1 MMPFQV
7 PTQCPKCP
15 NSYLDRKKLRTHL
28 MRKHGVP
35 WEDTISRRFARIQ
48 QESNCLRARPGAVH
62 PDSSSALSKNSKNLR
77 ILAQGDP
84 GAQQEGDAS
93 DPSDGIHHYAHVD
106 EEDGRGGRGGG
117 GGESAGV
124 EVVEAVGSSH
134 VEALA
139 EEAGYNIVEVTE
151 APGDLHA
158 MGDISYI
165 ILQAGEH

>member
-1 MMPFQV
+1 
-7 PTQCPKCP
+7 
-15 NSYLDRKKLRTHL
+15 

-48 QESNCLRARPGAVH
+48 QESNCLRARPGVIH
-62 PDSSSALSKNSKNLR
+62 PDSSSVISKNSKNLR
-77 ILAQGDP
+77 ILTQENPEAQQQGD
-84 GAQQEGDAS
+84 AA
-93 DPSDGIHHYAHVD
+93 DPSDGIHHYSH
-106 EEDGRGGRGGG
+106 EEDGEGGRGGG
-117 GGESAGV
+117 GGGEERAGV

>member
-48 QESNCLRARPGAVH
+48 QESNCLRARPGVIH
-62 PDSSSALSKNSKNLR
+62 PDSSSVISKNSKNLR
-77 ILAQGDP
+77 ILTQENPEAQQQGD
-84 GAQQEGDAS
+84 AA
-93 DPSDGIHHYAHVD
+93 DPSDGIHHYSH
-106 EEDGRGGRGGG
+106 EEDGEGGRGGG
-117 GGESAGV
+117 GGGEERAGV